1 MNNKNDLLFRSALAA
16 LGIASSIGAGFAQA
30 DTPFNHVDR
39 TTEDR
44 ILLASDSGC
53 GKGSCGKD
61 DKGAAAAKKA
71 SKKKGK
77 ESSCKTAEG
86 GKDASCSTQDKDA
99 MGKETE
105 KGK

>member
-16 LGIASSIGAGFAQA
+16 LGIAGSIGAGFAQA

-39 TTEDR
+39 TGDR
-44 ILLASDSGC
+44 ILIAADNGC

-61 DKGAAAAKKA
+61 EKGADAAKKA

-86 GKDASCSTQDKDA
+86 GKDASCSTHDKAA
-99 MGKETE
+99 MGKGAD

>member
-16 LGIASSIGAGFAQA
+16 LG
-30 DTPFNHVDR
+30 
-39 TTEDR
+39 R
-44 ILLASDSGC
+44 ILIAADNGC

-61 DKGAAAAKKA
+61 EKGADAAKKA

-86 GKDASCSTQDKDA
+86 GKDASCSTHDKAA
-99 MGKETE
+99 MGKGAD